1 VFESAPIIS
10 ATEAEVPQKKQKTKT
25 KKKKTSIL
33 RGVGASSGARGKIGL
48 SKSAVFVESSQLRL
62 ITLKSRGQ
70 CEESGLAHSHVIIL
84 G

>member
-1 VFESAPIIS
+1 
-10 ATEAEVPQKKQKTKT
+10 
-25 KKKKTSIL
+25 
-33 RGVGASSGARGKIGL
+33 VGASSGARGKIGL